1 MKLVFYCFI
10 LAILLLTETEQH
22 RIRQEAK
29 LKREGDRMGNGPDS
43 LYVLAMWLYLKLLK
57 IWLKQLHFLI

>member
-1 MKLVFYCFI
+1 MKLVFYWFI

-29 LKREGDRMGNGPDS
+29 LKREGDRMGNGPVS
-43 LYVLAMWLYLKLLK
+43 LYVLAMRLYLKLLK
-57 IWLKQLHFLI
+57 ID